1 MDNENTT
8 LATEIFRELKLSAKR
23 WFIAFL
29 VMVAVEVGTIAA
41 FLWYISLP
49 IEETTTTQTV
59 EDVDNGSNITQMI
72 GDNYGQSKTNSNE
85 EETGGSSET
94 EEIT

>member
-1 MDNENTT
+1 MNDEHMT
-8 LATEIFRELKLSAKR
+8 LATEIFKELKLSAKR

-29 VMVAVEVGTIAA
+29 VMIAVEVATIAG

-59 EDVDNGSNITQMI
+59 EDIDKDNHITQMI
-72 GDNYGQSKTNSNE
+72 GDNYGQSKTDSNE
-85 EETGGSSET
+85 TETGGSQET